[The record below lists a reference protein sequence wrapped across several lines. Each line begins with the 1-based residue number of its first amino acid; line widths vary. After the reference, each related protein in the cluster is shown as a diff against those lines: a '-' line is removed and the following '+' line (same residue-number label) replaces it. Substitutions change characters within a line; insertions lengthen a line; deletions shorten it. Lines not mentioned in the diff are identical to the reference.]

1 MKTAAKEEEAVRGQ
15 SGRGAPVF
23 FPSLYRIEPLDR
35 DLPAR
40 DNREAAK
47 NLTGSRAR
55 PATGRHLSQERPSM
69 GADGAAPPDLAR
81 FRPYLRV
88 LARASLD
95 PRLRGKLD
103 PSDAVQ
109 EALVNAVRAIDRFRG
124 TTDAELA
131 AWLRQILARVLAG
144 SARGFARD
152 KRDAGRE
159 RPLAAS
165 VEDSSARLEAW
176 LAADASSPSRRAER
190 NEDLVRMAA
199 AIDRLPDAQREALT
213 LYRLR
218 GVGLDEVAAQMGRSP
233 DAVAGLIKR
242 AVHQL
247 RQELAPDVSD

>member
-1 MKTAAKEEEAVRGQ
+1 M
-15 SGRGAPVF
+15 SG
-23 FPSLYRIEPLDR
+23 
-35 DLPAR
+35 
-40 DNREAAK
+40 
-47 NLTGSRAR
+47 
-55 PATGRHLSQERPSM
+55 
-69 GADGAAPPDLAR
+69 DGVGPDLAR

-95 PRLRGKLD
+95 ARLRGKLD

-109 EALVNAVRAIDRFRG
+109 EAMVNALRAIELFRG

-144 SARGFARD
+144 AARGFARD

-159 RPLAAS
+159 QSLAA

-176 LAADASSPSRRAER
+176 LAADGSSPSQRAER
-190 NEDLVRMAA
+190 NEDLVRLAA
-199 AIDRLPDAQREALT
+199 AVDRLPDAQREALT

-218 GVGLDEVAAQMGRSP
+218 GLGLDEVAAQMGRSP

-247 RQELAPDVSD
+247 RQDLAPGGPG